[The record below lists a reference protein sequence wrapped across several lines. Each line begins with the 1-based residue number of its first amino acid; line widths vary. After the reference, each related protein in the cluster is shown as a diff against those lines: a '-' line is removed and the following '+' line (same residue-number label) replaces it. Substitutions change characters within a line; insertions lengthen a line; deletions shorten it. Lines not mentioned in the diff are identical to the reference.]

1 MNYCCPDRIDTLASL
16 SKRSDTS
23 ALGEK
28 TTMAG
33 RSFAPG
39 FAMAM
44 AAGLLFSSNAAIESA
59 AAAPAEVR
67 VLASVA
73 LTSALD
79 ELAPQYE
86 RATGNKLKIGY
97 SLIADIKKR
106 ILAGETADVVIL
118 SRPAMD
124 DLGKQDKFVSG
135 SITSVAG
142 TPVAVAARAGA
153 PKPDIS
159 TVDALKRSLLAA
171 KSIVY
176 ADPAKGGASG
186 VYFAHVV
193 DQLGLAEQLKSK
205 TILVPGAQAGDVVAR
220 GEAELGVAQASE
232 IVPVA
237 GAQLVGPLPG
247 EFASMT
253 AFVAGVG
260 AGTKTPEAAKSFIQ
274 FLTGPVAAPVFKS
287 KGFQPG

>member
-1 MNYCCPDRIDTLASL
+1 
-16 SKRSDTS
+16 
-23 ALGEK
+23 
-28 TTMAG
+28 
-33 RSFAPG
+33 
-39 FAMAM
+39 MAM
-44 AAGLLFSSNAAIESA
+44 ATGLLLSSFAAIGA
-59 AAAPAEVR
+59 AVAEPAEVK

-86 RATGNKLKIGY
+86 RATGNKLKIEY

-106 ILAGETADVVIL
+106 MIAGETTDVAIL
-118 SRPAMD
+118 SRPAID
-124 DLGKQDKFVSG
+124 DLQKMDKFAPG
-135 SITSVAG
+135 SIANVAG
-142 TPVAVAARAGA
+142 TPVSIAARAGA

-159 TVDALKRSLLAA
+159 SVDALKQTLLAA

-186 VYFAHVV
+186 VYFAHVI
-193 DQLGLAEQLKSK
+193 DQLGIADQIKAK
-205 TILVPGAQAGDVVAR
+205 TILVPGAQSGDVVAR
-220 GEAELGVAQASE
+220 GEAEIGVAQASE

-253 AFVAGVG
+253 LFTAAIG
-260 AGTKTPEAAKSFIQ
+260 AGSKAPEAAKSLIQ
-274 FLTGPVAAPVFKS
+274 FLTGATAAPVFKA